1 MHFLELNLRLS
12 TYNIGAFSATGS
24 HFYDLILGKAWL
36 SPHVST
42 SSNGVRVAVI
52 DAWDGMEDEEDFLTP
67 LELRLRARDYLTF
80 MPTSVEMYAKYQ
92 QLRSGVNLLSS
103 FRGGDQDNLYLAQVA
118 DKGPDE
124 EHGVASRVPTSFL
137 SNKKPV
143 LSFFRSRQDAHS
155 SLVSFLHAIA
165 KCPEVQGVQDA
176 TIMRS
181 VATGNLDSQCRGQGC
196 RSRQGAALVSP
207 EEAAQVPSREHLVCE
222 AMKRRSRGWT
232 RTDSMDK
239 DSMEM

>member
-1 MHFLELNLRLS
+1 MWRC
-12 TYNIGAFSATGS
+12 T
-24 HFYDLILGKAWL
+24 
-36 SPHVST
+36 
-42 SSNGVRVAVI
+42 
-52 DAWDGMEDEEDFLTP
+52 
-67 LELRLRARDYLTF
+67 
-80 MPTSVEMYAKYQ
+80 KYQ

-124 EHGVASRVPTSFL
+124 KHGVASRVPTSFL

-176 TIMRS
+176 VIMRS

-196 RSRQGAALVSP
+196 RSVTKNNISQSGGSSASP
-207 EEAAQVPSREHLVCE
+207 LQQASRL
-222 AMKRRSRGWT
+222 RSNETEKQRVDE
-232 RTDSMDK
+232 TDSMDK